1 LGEHNVGVIPTL
13 DTMAAAAA
21 NNTPYVRPTM
31 AAAAA
36 NIPYVRPTM
45 ESEIIRLAAEIA
57 RVANKT
63 NRNIFDALVAGTL
76 PRACLFSNQYFRM
89 MFPFIHE
96 SLLAVPMPVL
106 MPSRV
111 QKTHQES
118 MLEVQ
123 IRGYPGGAT
132 GLTYNEICHA
142 AFDGYRT
149 TPPPSE
155 RDLYVILVVVG
166 RMFDVDIWP
175 STNDADVAYLNGWI
189 LMKND
194 DGTTEWIRYTA

>member
-1 LGEHNVGVIPTL
+1 
-13 DTMAAAAA
+13 MAAAAA

-31 AAAAA
+31 
-36 NIPYVRPTM
+36 
-45 ESEIIRLAAEIA
+45 ESEIIRLDAEIT

-63 NRNIFDALVAGTL
+63 NRNMFDALVAGSE
-76 PRACLFSNQYFRM
+76 PRASLFSSQYFRM

-96 SLLAVPMPVL
+96 SLATTMPV
-106 MPSRV
+106 PTTRTFGG
-111 QKTHQES
+111 QTRD
-118 MLEVQ
+118 Q
-123 IRGYPGGAT
+123 IERRGRRQCTFGQAAAT
-132 GLTYNEICHA
+132 TISPTVGPVYNEICHA

-175 STNDADVAYLNGWI
+175 SATNDADVAYLSGWM
-189 LMKND
+189 LVKND
-194 DGTTEWIRYTA
+194 DGTTEWKCHTA